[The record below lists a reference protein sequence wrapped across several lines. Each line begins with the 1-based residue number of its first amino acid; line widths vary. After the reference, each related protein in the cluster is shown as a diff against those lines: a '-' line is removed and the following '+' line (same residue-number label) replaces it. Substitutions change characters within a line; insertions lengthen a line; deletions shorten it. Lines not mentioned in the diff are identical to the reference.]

1 MHDRLPGGERAVVVQ
16 LDFGEGDFADRFS
29 EVCLLAESAGATVCG
44 AVHGRRQSPDAATFA
59 GKGKVQ
65 EVAAEIAANQGNL
78 VIFNHSLSPAQE
90 RNL

>member
-44 AVHGRRQSPDAATFA
+44 AVHGR
-59 GKGKVQ
+59 
-65 EVAAEIAANQGNL
+65 
-78 VIFNHSLSPAQE
+78 
-90 RNL
+90 